1 MATLMTCGLVI
12 AATLFGGILA
22 GGNIDGALV
31 QGRVSFMLRPI
42 YKDDNAMTINIT
54 DTIVREMLVRAAWP
68 LPDPIPTPP
77 DPLPEP
83 PPTDP
88 LPPVPD
94 PLPEPVPPPLSP
106 EPQPPM
112 PQMKQMGRSRESIIV
127 EQIKNFEPGWDG
139 SLHKCASRVNGGH
152 VTCRHGH

>member
-1 MATLMTCGLVI
+1 
-12 AATLFGGILA
+12 
-22 GGNIDGALV
+22 
-31 QGRVSFMLRPI
+31 MLRPV
-42 YKDDNAMTINIT
+42 YTDDNATTINII
-54 DTIVREMLVRAAWP
+54 DRIVREILVRAAWP
-68 LPDPIPTPP
+68 PLPDPLRIPTPP

-112 PQMKQMGRSRESIIV
+112 PQMKQMGRSREYY
-127 EQIKNFEPGWDG
+127 
-139 SLHKCASRVNGGH
+139 
-152 VTCRHGH
+152 CRAVKKL